1 MVTSRVMSEPSLP
14 LEGENIETTHW
25 EDARHWMSIYAD
37 LLEFKRGL
45 LDRIR
50 RDVAKLSPVARAAA
64 GRDVRIIE
72 MQMEGYQQRLELWYQ
87 RVWDLHGLWLDPKGR
102 TIHYRAE
109 TATLTE
115 REFQLLQFLLEHPH
129 RYFSVAQILG
139 QAWAN
144 PSLFPEEVRTYIRR
158 LRKLMAALQVPCDIV
173 NQPQRGYCLRFR
185 EDE

>member
-1 MVTSRVMSEPSLP
+1 MSEPSSP
-14 LEGENIETTHW
+14 LDGENIETTHW

-50 RDVAKLSPVARAAA
+50 RDVTKLSPVARAAA

-102 TIHYRAE
+102 TIDY
-109 TATLTE
+109 
-115 REFQLLQFLLEHPH
+115 
-129 RYFSVAQILG
+129 
-139 QAWAN
+139 
-144 PSLFPEEVRTYIRR
+144 R
-158 LRKLMAALQVPCDIV
+158 LR
-173 NQPQRGYCLRFR
+173 QPR
-185 EDE
+185 